1 MQADLTALDEL
12 ADRLLQAEHPV
23 LIAGYA
29 GRNPTAFHELVRL
42 AEITGA
48 AVMDEYDRLNFP
60 SRHPLNITGTE
71 TSTLAQADL
80 VLALDVKNLYGAITK
95 HDEDTASNSY
105 LIPSSCRIAEI
116 GFRDVTVSRWSD
128 EFAQIVPVDIQ
139 ILADTS
145 LALPELN
152 ARIISRLTSSS
163 GDRNRVANRIQA
175 IGQIHQAAHDRWD
188 RQARE
193 NWDVSPVSI
202 SRLALELWDAI
213 KEEDWVLTSNTLRN
227 WALRLWD
234 FDKPER
240 YPGTT
245 GGMGTGSQ
253 AGVSLGVALAYRGTG
268 KLVVNVQPDGDLM
281 FDPGALWVA
290 AHSRLPM
297 LIVMLNNR
305 SYYNDWDHQ
314 IRIARRRGRPEEN
327 AWVGQDINDPAPD
340 FATMARS
347 MGVHAEGPIDK
358 PDQVAS
364 ALRRAIEVVKEGRPA
379 LVDVITQA
387 R

>member
-1 MQADLTALDEL
+1 M
-12 ADRLLQAEHPV
+12 
-23 LIAGYA
+23 
-29 GRNPTAFHELVRL
+29 
-42 AEITGA
+42 
-48 AVMDEYDRLNFP
+48 
-60 SRHPLNITGTE
+60 
-71 TSTLAQADL
+71 
-80 VLALDVKNLYGAITK
+80 
-95 HDEDTASNSY
+95 
-105 LIPSSCRIAEI
+105 
-116 GFRDVTVSRWSD
+116 
-128 EFAQIVPVDIQ
+128 
-139 ILADTS
+139 
-145 LALPELN
+145 
-152 ARIISRLTSSS
+152 
-163 GDRNRVANRIQA
+163 
-175 IGQIHQAAHDRWD
+175 
-188 RQARE
+188 
-193 NWDVSPVSI
+193 
-202 SRLALELWDAI
+202 
-213 KEEDWVLTSNTLRN
+213 LTSNTLRN
-227 WALRLWD
+227 WALRLRD

-245 GGMGTGSQ
+245 GCMGTGSQ

-347 MGVHAEGPIDK
+347 MGVHAEGPIDT
-358 PDQVAS
+358 PVEVACAS
-364 ALRRAIEVVKEGRPA
+364 VEQSISSSRGARPWWTS
-379 LVDVITQA
+379 LPRFGSSTCRGDD